1 MKLVNL
7 AVIFIG
13 TGKYINFLPSWYES
27 CEKNLVPN
35 TEKEYFVFTDGVL
48 EGAPDNVN
56 HITQEHLPWPY
67 ITLER
72 FKYIG
77 KVSHNFSKFDYI
89 LFLDADTRVVETIT
103 EEELFT
109 DKKYIGVHHP
119 CHYLKMQ
126 PHNKFPGAFE
136 TREDSKAGIVDG
148 DDTSVYFQGCVWGGK
163 MPYIVDMINELTN
176 RTQDDLDRNVIA
188 IWHDESQM
196 NKFFSERRED
206 VHVLGP
212 EYAYPE
218 VFSSSCNFDP
228 KIVHLAK
235 DNSKYQQ

>member
-1 MKLVNL
+1 MKI

-13 TGKYINFLPSWYES
+13 TGQYLNFLPSWYES

-35 TEKEYFVFTDGVL
+35 VEKKYFVFTDG
-48 EGAPDNVN
+48 EMDDAPNNVC
-56 HITQEHLPWPY
+56 TFQQEHLPWPY
-67 ITLER
+67 ITLLR
-72 FKYIG
+72 FDTILKA
-77 KVSHNFSKFDYI
+77 KKQLLDFDYI
-89 LFLDADTRVVETIT
+89 LFLDADTLVVDEVR
-103 EEELFT
+103 EEEIFS

-119 CHYLKMQ
+119 CHFMQ
-126 PHNKFPGAFE
+126 MPPHNQFPGAFE
-136 TREDSKAGIVDG
+136 TNKVSLAAITDS

-163 MPYIVDMINELTN
+163 VPYIIEMIEELQI
-176 RTQDDLDRNVIA
+176 RTKIDLDNNVIA
-188 IWHDESQM
+188 QWHDESQM

-218 VFSSSCNFDP
+218 TFSSYCNFKA

-235 DNSKYQQ
+235 DNSKYQTT